1 MSISPLNL
9 QSHLSQLG
17 VAEHSMNKA
26 LNKHYTKCITYYL
39 NKHRKLRLSDTPT
52 GLLTEACTTL
62 TSPKYSVRS
71 LLDLFWLNAS
81 GLDVLWRIF
90 VNLSESIHAD
100 YHFEKNNQLTIFP
113 RKIIICQIIIFT
125 HVFGHLNF
133 LSTNR

>member
-1 MSISPLNL
+1 
-9 QSHLSQLG
+9 
-17 VAEHSMNKA
+17 MNET

-39 NKHRKLRLSDTPT
+39 DKHRKLRLSDTPT
-52 GLLTEACTTL
+52 GLLTEAFTTL

-113 RKIIICQIIIFT
+113 RKIIIC
-125 HVFGHLNF
+125 
-133 LSTNR
+133 

>member
-1 MSISPLNL
+1 
-9 QSHLSQLG
+9 
-17 VAEHSMNKA
+17 MNKT

-39 NKHRKLRLSDTPT
+39 NKHRKFRLPDTPT

-90 VNLSESIHAD
+90 VNL
-100 YHFEKNNQLTIFP
+100 FMLTIILK
-113 RKIIICQIIIFT
+113 KIINLQF
-125 HVFGHLNF
+125 FPGK
-133 LSTNR
+133 